1 MSSNDRQPSRRKK
14 KNNGIPMLIALAVVA
29 VILVVV
35 LIVLITSD
43 GGSKKNSPKGNS
55 KFALKNETYNVELG
69 SDMSNVIAN
78 EIVTGDGGLIA
89 AAKINAD
96 NVDFNKVGEYKAT
109 VTSGEYSLDFTV
121 KVADTTAPVITLKS
135 ESVNVM
141 KSGQVTADSFI
152 ESVDDKSSYT
162 TGVIKDV
169 DASSPADDV
178 QDSISYDTTGTYT
191 IGVVAKDEYGNYDMK
206 KVTVNVTDIDY
217 SAILNSGVDVTIPA
231 GTDFSQY
238 KTDKVP
244 YGFSTTDVDEHNR
257 PGGCS
262 YYDKLYGM
270 YAADFIQPYS
280 NYIYLTFDEG
290 YEYGFTPS
298 ILDTL
303 KEKGVKAVFFV
314 TLPYAKDNPEL
325 VQRMIDEG
333 HVIGNHTTTHPS
345 GGLQQYSAQKQVDDI
360 NQVTQ
365 YIKEKFN
372 YDMYLFRF
380 PEGSFS
386 EQSLAIV
393 QSLGLRSVFWSFAYR
408 DWVVDDQ
415 PDVAESLQAALDRSH
430 GGAIYLLHA
439 ESETNTKMLGDLID
453 GLKKKGFDFGYYAKM
468 D

>member
-162 TGVIKDV
+162 TGVIKDA
-169 DASSPADDV
+169 DASSPADDM

-333 HVIGNHTTTHPS
+333 HIIGNHTVNHKSMPDCSLDTIKKEMMDLH
-345 GGLQQYSAQKQVDDI
+345 SAI
-360 NQVTQ
+360 
-365 YIKEKFN
+365 YEKFG
-372 YDMYLFRF
+372 YEMKYMR
-380 PEGSFS
+380 PPKGEYS
-386 EQSLAIV
+386 ERTVAYTNT
-393 QSLGLRSVFWSFAYR
+393 LGYTTVMWSFGYD
-408 DWVVDDQ
+408 DWDEKKQ
-415 PDVAESLQAALDRSH
+415 GREEYGKKKILDNVH
-430 GGAIYLLHA
+430 NGEVMLLHA
-439 ESETNTKMLGDLID
+439 TSKDNSNILDDVIKKIKNRGYEFRNID
-453 GLKKKGFDFGYYAKM
+453 NFER
-468 D
+468 

>member
-1 MSSNDRQPSRRKK
+1 
-14 KNNGIPMLIALAVVA
+14 
-29 VILVVV
+29 
-35 LIVLITSD
+35 
-43 GGSKKNSPKGNS
+43 
-55 KFALKNETYNVELG
+55 
-69 SDMSNVIAN
+69 MSNVIAN

-162 TGVIKDV
+162 TGVIKDA
-169 DASSPADDV
+169 DASSPADDM

-365 YIKEKFN
+365 YIKENSITICICSDSRKDLSVN
-372 YDMYLFRF
+372 SHLQLCRVWDSVRYSGVSHTETGLLTTSRMWQSRFRLHLTDLTEEQF
-380 PEGSFS
+380 TCFMPRARRIPRCS
-386 EQSLAIV
+386 EI
-393 QSLGLRSVFWSFAYR
+393 
-408 DWVVDDQ
+408 
-415 PDVAESLQAALDRSH
+415 
-430 GGAIYLLHA
+430 
-439 ESETNTKMLGDLID
+439 
-453 GLKKKGFDFGYYAKM
+453 
-468 D
+468 

>member
-1 MSSNDRQPSRRKK
+1 MSRTPSVKNKK
-14 KNNGIPMLIALAVVA
+14 SGIPVLIALAVVA
-29 VILVVV
+29 VILVAV
-35 LIVLITSD
+35 LIFLIVSD
-43 GGSKKNSPKGNS
+43 GTSKQNNKGNS
-55 KFALKNETYNVELG
+55 KFALKNETYSVELG
-69 SDMSNVIAN
+69 ADMSNVIAS
-78 EIVTGDGGLIA
+78 ELVSGDGSLIA
-89 AAKINAD
+89 AAKINTD
-96 NVDFNKVGEYKAT
+96 GVDFTKVGEYKAII
-109 VTSGEYSLDFTV
+109 TSGEYSLELTV
-121 KVADTTAPVITLKS
+121 KVADTTAPVITLKNQ
-135 ESVNVM
+135 SVNIM
-141 KSGQVTADSFI
+141 KAGQVTADSFI
-152 ESVDDKSSYT
+152 ESVEDKSSYT
-162 TGVIKDV
+162 TGIVKDTES
-169 DASSPADDV
+169 SSPADDM
-178 QDSISYDTTGTYT
+178 QSSITYDTTGTYT
-191 IGVVAKDEYGNYDMK
+191 VGVVAKDEYGNYDMK
-206 KVTVNVTDIDY
+206 TVTVNVTDVDY
-217 SAILNSGVDVTIPA
+217 SSILNSGADVTIPA

-290 YEYGFTPS
+290 YEYGYTPS

-333 HVIGNHTTTHPS
+333 HVIGNHTTTHPA
-345 GGLQQYSAQKQVDDI
+345 GGLQQYTAQKQLDDI
-360 NQVTQ
+360 DQVTK
-365 YIKEKFN
+365 YVKEKFN
-372 YDMYLFRF
+372 YDIYLFRF

-453 GLKKKGFDFGYYAKM
+453 GLRKKGFDFGYYAKM